1 MLQRP
6 QTLWISIA
14 IILAV
19 LMFEFPFA
27 TGKFLDEPAQLV
39 NLDAGSSMLLIVVT
53 LLSVILSGA
62 TILSYT
68 NLKKQKSFCWIG
80 ILISVVLCLIYLRE
94 WKAMT
99 EASLTLTSIIPICI
113 PISLWLAWLG
123 IHRDLKL
130 IRKMGNSRKS

>member
-94 WKAMT
+94 WNSMQ
-99 EASLTLTSIIPICI
+99 EATLTMTSVIPMAIPIC
-113 PISLWLAWLG
+113 LLLAWLG
-123 IHRDLKL
+123 MDRDQKL
-130 IRKMGNSRKS
+130 IRKMGRTRKS

>member
-6 QTLWISIA
+6 QTLWITLA

-27 TGKFLDEPAQLV
+27 TGKILDEPGQIV

-94 WKAMT
+94 WNSMQ
-99 EASLTLTSIIPICI
+99 EATLTMTSVIPMAIPIC
-113 PISLWLAWLG
+113 LLLAWLG
-123 IHRDLKL
+123 MDRDQKL
-130 IRKMGNSRKS
+130 IRKMGRTRKS

>member
-6 QTLWISIA
+6 QTLWITLA

-27 TGKFLDEPAQLV
+27 TGKILDEPGQIV

-68 NLKKQKSFCWIG
+68 NLRKQKSFCWIG

-94 WKAMT
+94 WNSMQ
-99 EASLTLTSIIPICI
+99 EATLTMTSVIPMAIPIC
-113 PISLWLAWLG
+113 LLLAWLG
-123 IHRDLKL
+123 MDRDQKL
-130 IRKMGNSRKS
+130 IRKMGRTRKS